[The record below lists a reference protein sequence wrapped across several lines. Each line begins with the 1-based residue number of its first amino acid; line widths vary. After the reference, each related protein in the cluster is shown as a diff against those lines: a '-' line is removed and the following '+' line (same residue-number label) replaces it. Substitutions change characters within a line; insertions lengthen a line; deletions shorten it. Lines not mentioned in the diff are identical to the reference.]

1 MQSPLILATAVDEDV
16 EPSTLNPNAPSFVP
30 SYQSMGEEEGRRVDD
45 IMSTVH
51 HFASVNDTETLN
63 AAAQWLGHD
72 PHHWVANGLEYTY
85 GDGMVDHSLG
95 FYCDK
100 EDMMRDGL
108 YRAPQRAKG
117 NTYGRSRNQS
127 RWPRQ

>member
-1 MQSPLILATAVDEDV
+1 
-16 EPSTLNPNAPSFVP
+16 
-30 SYQSMGEEEGRRVDD
+30 MGEEEGRRVDD